1 MMYFVSPKLRSPPLC
16 FFYMHK
22 HLIHLPPLVGWCVLI
37 SDFHS
42 VSAVSLECYRA
53 FVEQNRSRSSDR
65 EGRIKKTSYVNFVS
79 SVVER
84 FFLPLTTQCNSS
96 WKTNVCTLKFL
107 SVPMIKGDLNFSWI
121 LLTRKVTSQ
130 IFEMDAVQCSSWSIQ
145 LQLHDIVWTGI
156 HSQAKMSFKNL

>member
-1 MMYFVSPKLRSPPLC
+1 
-16 FFYMHK
+16 MHK

-65 EGRIKKTSYVNFVS
+65 EGSIQKTSYVNFVS

-96 WKTNVCTLKFL
+96 CTLKFL

-130 IFEMDAVQCSSWSIQ
+130 IFEMDAVHHDQYSCNCMTFGELEYIHRQRWALKICRHSYGSSF
-145 LQLHDIVWTGI
+145 G
-156 HSQAKMSFKNL
+156 